1 MAEGH
6 APRLADGGFSA
17 GHGDVVE
24 MGETL
29 EMVEAADEHFP
40 APDAAVGA
48 VTGAVEGDAD
58 SLGLDCMFGHASG
71 DVSVMM
77 LHSDDAQAAFAGPLP
92 GTFGGEIA
100 GMKIVDNRLGLDLKG
115 AHQVVERIA
124 KEAESGEI
132 FKIAKMLA
140 LIDEATAGE
149 GKYIFEMAADSEE
162 GRGFEGQRYTER
174 DEAAGTAD
182 DLRSAIDDGCD

>member
-6 APRLADGGFSA
+6 APRLADGGFPA

-48 VTGAVEGDAD
+48 VAGAVEGDAD
-58 SLGLDCMFGHASG
+58 GFGLDCMFGHASG

-77 LHSDDAQAAFAGPLP
+77 LHGDETQAAFAGPLP
-92 GTFGGEIA
+92 GPFGGEIA
-100 GMKIVDNRLGLDLKG
+100 GMKIVNYCLGIDLECS
-115 AHQVVERIA
+115 HEVVERFA
-124 KEAESGEI
+124 KEVEAGEI
-132 FKIAKMLA
+132 FKISEMLA
-140 LIDEATAGE
+140 LIDKATASE
-149 GKYIFEMAADSEE
+149 GKDIFEMAADCEE
-162 GRGFEGQRYTER
+162 RRCLKGQRYTGR

-182 DLRSAIDDGCD
+182 DLRSAVDD